1 MARPEVLGHAHKHGG
16 QIQTLKKKLH
26 KLNAN
31 AQYTYKRNVTES
43 YLAQCHYGWY
53 FSDLTFFCGAV
64 FDDLVSHDRA
74 RWQTYCV
81 RSLVRMDARVFGDGK
96 QCPTP
101 GGSKAAFGCPS
112 EFAWLETVGI
122 RRSFLLT
129 AIARQEQ
136 LFQVF
141 ARAIVSVFV

>member
-1 MARPEVLGHAHKHGG
+1 MDGILATSLFSAVRSSATLSRTIVHAGRHTAFDRSYGQTPE
-16 QIQTLKKKLH
+16 
-26 KLNAN
+26 
-31 AQYTYKRNVTES
+31 
-43 YLAQCHYGWY
+43 YLAT
-53 FSDLTFFCGAV
+53 S
-64 FDDLVSHDRA
+64 S
-74 RWQTYCV
+74 
-81 RSLVRMDARVFGDGK
+81 

-101 GGSKAAFGCPS
+101 GGSKAAFGCS
-112 EFAWLETVGI
+112 SVFAWLETVGI